1 MSKARKAHLVWQSGI
16 GREMQRKGSN
26 VLLCFWQWGHVSEDL
41 RKREKTVIERKSVVL
56 TSHRLPDCFQYLLLG
71 SDRKRDA

>member
-26 VLLCFWQWGHVSEDL
+26 VLLCFRQWGHVSEDL
-41 RKREKTVIERKSVVL
+41 RKRKHTIKKKCICIDFTLVSI
-56 TSHRLPDCFQYLLLG
+56 C
-71 SDRKRDA
+71 